1 MRQIKN
7 AKMKKI
13 KILITLCLTALV
25 LTSCFE
31 DRDDTIEQSSSIK
44 DFVWKAMNFT
54 YLYKNEI
61 SDLADDRFA
70 NNAEYA
76 NYLESFSSPETLFES
91 LIFQRQ
97 TVDRF
102 SIIVD
107 DYIALEQRQQG
118 IFITNGMEVI
128 PFALGS
134 SATDVFYL
142 VTLVLPNG
150 DAAAKGVKRG
160 DIFAQVNGTTITRTN
175 FRDVLSP
182 DSYTINLGTYN
193 DNGTPE
199 SSDDTIQPNG
209 TDIALDK
216 FQLTEN
222 PIFIN
227 NVLEVGGQN
236 VGYLMYNGFTRG
248 SENALNDVFG
258 NFVSNNVQQLVLDL
272 RYNPG
277 GSVRT
282 TTFLASMI
290 TGQFT
295 GEVFEKLVYNENLQ
309 SLNFDYL
316 FANNIDGT
324 TLNSLNLNKIYVLTT
339 GRSASASEG
348 LINGLAPYIEVVQ
361 IGTNTTGK
369 TQASRVFY
377 DSENFGRQGANPSHT
392 YALQPLI
399 ANGINKNLESV
410 PATGLV
416 PSIGFEYEERILNLG
431 ILGDEN
437 EPMLA
442 LALADIENST
452 AKRGNIK
459 AQPKLVLDKMAEDFN
474 ALPFEEGGMIAD

>member
-1 MRQIKN
+1 
-7 AKMKKI
+7 MKKI
-13 KILITLCLTALV
+13 KIQITLCLTALV

-31 DRDDTIEQSSSIK
+31 DRDDNIVQSSSIK

-54 YLYKNEI
+54 YLYKSEI

-76 NYLESFSSPETLFES
+76 NYLESFTSPEILFES

-128 PFALGS
+128 PYALGS
-134 SATDVFYL
+134 SDTDVFYL

-160 DIFAQVNGTTITRTN
+160 DIFGQVNGTTITRTN

-199 SSDDTIQPNG
+199 TSDDTIQPNG
-209 TDIALDK
+209 TDITLDK

-227 NVLEVGGQN
+227 DVLEVGGQN
-236 VGYLMYNGFTRG
+236 VGYLMYNGFTGG

-410 PATGLV
+410 PGTGLV